1 MTSNFW
7 YSSLKESNSFL
18 VFCHLMGMYILFV
31 DPSVQIFKH
40 QTGVRTDDNIICW
53 KPKMSGLTFNL
64 FLTVHLRPKM
74 KPNILLHLDFEKRIG
89 LDRAKYEWSK

>member
-53 KPKMSGLTFNL
+53 K

-74 KPNILLHLDFEKRIG
+74 KPNILLHLDFENRIG